1 MKIVVNNKNEKIPKE
16 LIEACNN
23 DKIVAKVFYNRGIR
37 NIKEYNEIVN
47 ADNYTPYNP
56 SDFPRIKK
64 ACEIISNSIKAG
76 EKIAVYGDYD
86 VDGVTATSV
95 LVLALKKFNADVI
108 YHVPDRFSEGYGM
121 NENVVRELA
130 KNGVKTIITCDCG
143 ISNFDEI
150 KLAKELGMKVV
161 LTDHHTI
168 GDDVPNADVVI
179 NYKMLNVENSARNIS
194 GCATAYYLVLALN
207 DYLGKE
213 ADDYTDL
220 VALSTISDVMPL
232 RGESRFLFQ
241 KGCKKLIDGERL
253 GVRALFKYMSSP
265 VTNADD
271 IGFQIAPR
279 INAVGRMDTART
291 AVELFLTEDEKLAD
305 ELALKINQFNTE
317 RKNIQND
324 IYEQAKEQV
333 ETKKLNKKILVLY
346 GEDWHHGIIGI
357 VAGKICEE
365 YKKPCII
372 LTTNDDGETLV
383 GSARSTEHLN
393 IYETLKRFSDD
404 LVKFGGHSQA
414 AGLSLKLKNLDKF
427 TKEIENYAD
436 LYLEDDY
443 EEKIYVDAMLPFESV
458 NEELFENLKLGEP
471 YGEAFSAPV
480 FAMNNVV
487 ISKETINQGK
497 HHFLVLKDEMKNEI
511 GTTLWNY
518 GSEKLEGKKCTI
530 IFGIFKDTYKERNEI
545 KIKVQE
551 IFFDDIEIEDNKIK
565 IIDRRNIPIE
575 NVIQEFKNSEIYYEG
590 PIMYKPNLPTVN
602 CNYDE
607 RVNSLILYSLPKS
620 NKIFNR
626 IVEDLHPEKIILN
639 YSYLPKYDVD
649 SFTKMFLGVIKN
661 IVRNRNG
668 IISIGKFAEIMQ
680 VEEEFINT
688 FSRLLSDYGYFDFY
702 NVDAIEIKYEI
713 KKKSKK
719 DNKFLEKMVIK
730 YLREK
735 EEYVNY
741 MKNSIINK

>member
-1 MKIVVNNKNEKIPKE
+1 MKIVVNNKNKKIPKE

-23 DKIVAKVFYNRGIR
+23 DKVVAKVFFNRGIK
-37 NIKEYNEIVN
+37 NIKDFNEIVN
-47 ADNYTPYNP
+47 LDVYVPYRP
-56 SDFPRIKK
+56 IDFPGMKI
-64 ACEIISNSIKAG
+64 ACEIIENSIKLG

-86 VDGVTATSV
+86 VDGVTATTV
-95 LVLALKKFNADVI
+95 LVLALRKLGAYVT

-121 NENVVRELA
+121 NENVVRDLYED
-130 KNGVKTIITCDCG
+130 GVKTIITCDCG
-143 ISNFDEI
+143 IANFDEI
-150 KLAKELGMKVV
+150 KLAKELNMKVV

-168 GDDVPNADVVI
+168 GDEIPNADVVI
-179 NYKMLNVENSARNIS
+179 NYQMLNAEHKARSIS

-207 DYLGKE
+207 EYLGKKAE
-213 ADDYTDL
+213 DYTDL

-241 KGCKKLIDGERL
+241 KGVKKLINGERL
-253 GVRALFKYMSSP
+253 GVRALFKYISSP
-265 VTNADD
+265 VTNAED

-291 AVELFLTEDEKLAD
+291 AVDLFLAEDETIAD
-305 ELALKINQFNTE
+305 ELALKINRFNTE
-317 RKNIQND
+317 RRNIQSD
-324 IYEQAKEQV
+324 IYEQAKELV

-346 GEDWHHGIIGI
+346 GDNWHHGIIGI

-372 LTTNDDGETLV
+372 LTPNEEGDVLV

-414 AGLSLKLKNLDKF
+414 AGLSLKLSNLEKF

-443 EEKIYVDAMLPFESV
+443 EEKVYVDELLPFNKV

-471 YGEAFSAPV
+471 YGEAFETPK
-480 FAMNNVV
+480 FALSNVV

-497 HHFLVLKDEMKNEI
+497 HHFLTLKDEKGNEI

-518 GSEKLEGKKCTI
+518 GPDKLENKNCTI

-545 KIKVQE
+545 KIKVQD
-551 IFFDDIEIEDNKIK
+551 IFFEDVEIEDKK
-565 IIDRRNIPIE
+565 VEIIDRRNVPIE

-590 PIMYKPNLPTVN
+590 PIMYKPNLPTIN

-607 RVNSLILYSLPKS
+607 KVGNLILYSLPKS
-620 NKIFNR
+620 NKIFNVIIDELR
-626 IVEDLHPEKIILN
+626 PEKVVLN
-639 YSYLPKYDVD
+639 YSYLPKYDLD
-649 SFTKMFLGVIKN
+649 SFGKMFLGVVKN
-661 IVRNRNG
+661 VVNNNGG
-668 IISIGKFAEIMQ
+668 IINVVKFSEIMQ
-680 VEEEFINT
+680 VEEEFIIT

-702 NVDAIEIKYEI
+702 NIDDYEVRYEI
-713 KKKSKK
+713 RKKPKK
-719 DNKFLEKMVIK
+719 ENKFLERMVLR

-735 EEYVNY
+735 EEYVAY
-741 MKNSIINK
+741 MKENAINK